1 MLCLVKECLGP
12 SIDVV
17 MAALTVNSS
26 YYFTKC
32 LQFIMTTVYF
42 IVLDLPMYTA
52 VTEFD
57 LISKT
62 MMRFPLY

>member
-12 SIDVV
+12 SSIDVV

-32 LQFIMTTVYF
+32 LHFIMTNVYLIF
-42 IVLDLPMYTA
+42 LEPPMYTA

-57 LISKT
+57 
-62 MMRFPLY
+62 